1 MTVISEGE
9 GEATEP
15 VDNRARRAL
24 GAARGCSLDGLA
36 GEESDE
42 GLLLCGREPAALLQA
57 QAAEPTDGTARA
69 EGREPLEQCRG
80 PLRGES

>member
-24 GAARGCSLDGLA
+24 GAARGRSLEGLA
-36 GEESDE
+36 GGEMDE
-42 GLLLCGREPAALLQA
+42 GSLLCGREPATLLQA
-57 QAAEPTDGTARA
+57 QAAGPTYGTAGA
-69 EGREPLEQCRG
+69 KGRDPLEQCGG
-80 PLRGES
+80 PLREES